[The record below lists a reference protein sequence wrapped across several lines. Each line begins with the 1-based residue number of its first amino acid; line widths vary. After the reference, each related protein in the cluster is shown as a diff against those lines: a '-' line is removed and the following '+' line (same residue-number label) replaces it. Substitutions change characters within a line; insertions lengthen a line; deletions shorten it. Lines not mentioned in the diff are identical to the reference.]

1 MPRCQHQSLSDYVLM
16 DMLLGNVRGFV
27 ELGWSDGGADSKT
40 TDVWFRGAPTT
51 ADWASE
57 HRGGATTR
65 CQTNHPKSRILL
77 PTQIPTTLKI
87 DTSSS
92 PPLYGIPIANDR
104 IHPIALKL

>member
-1 MPRCQHQSLSDYVLM
+1 MPRCQHHSLSDYALM
-16 DMLLGNVRGFV
+16 DMLFGNVRGFV
-27 ELGWSDGGADSKT
+27 ELGRSDSGANSMT

-77 PTQIPTTLKI
+77 LTQIPTTLKI
-87 DTSSS
+87 DTNSS
-92 PPLYGIPIANDR
+92 PSTAYRRNHR
-104 IHPIALKL
+104 IHPIAPNF